1 MFSLSFQLV
10 VLLAAV
16 VVVLNKVRSSTS
28 SPTASSKSGG
38 NGGAVLPPG
47 PKPVPLLGNILDL
60 TPKELWLRATSWA
73 RVYGDITYLH
83 VFGQPLVFLNT
94 PRAVF
99 DLLDKR
105 GGVYADKPHLTM
117 VNDLCGC
124 NDMVAF
130 TGYGAQSKRQRR
142 LMNMAFAS
150 TRIPTYFPLIAR
162 ETHFF
167 IRRLLAP
174 KPPTMSQ
181 DESQKF
187 YLPLLRR
194 YAGQLTL
201 NVVYGYKVESNDDP
215 FINLAEECVDI
226 LSNKIASGGG
236 IWPVDIFPQLQY
248 MPEWMPG
255 SGFLQKARTW
265 KAKMEEFVDR
275 PYNFVKHQMKSNTHA
290 SSFCSTLLENA
301 ESNPNNV
308 STDNA
313 SNKLSL
319 SSQFEY
325 DLKWTANSMYS
336 ASLDTTVTTIQ
347 YFLLMMAKN
356 PAVHAKARA
365 EIDSIVPHG
374 SRLPTFSDRPNL
386 PYCEALFS
394 EVLRHN
400 AGVPMALPHR
410 LMEDDFFVNPTTGK
424 ETYLKKGSLI
434 FANIYNITRDPMLWP
449 APESMPHVTPEDFCP
464 ERHLLS
470 PAEKVLLANP
480 SMDPAA
486 FDALK
491 ARRRERDPRTYVFGF
506 GRRQCP
512 GQNLVYSSAWL
523 VIVTLLATVDWS
535 FSDNGRGEAGRKEE
549 ESKVAFENAVF
560 RQPTNFRLDVRPR
573 SEATMSLISQEEEDD
588 D

>member
-1 MFSLSFQLV
+1 MFSLSFQLIFLV
-10 VLLAAV
+10 VAV
-16 VVVLNKVRSSTS
+16 VVVLNKLRSSTS
-28 SPTASSKSGG
+28 SPTASSKSGDI
-38 NGGAVLPPG
+38 GGAVLPPG

-73 RVYGDITYLH
+73 KVYGDITYLH

-94 PRAVF
+94 PHAVF
-99 DLLDKR
+99 ELLDKR
-105 GGVYADKPHLTM
+105 GSIYADKPHLTM

-130 TGYGAQSKRQRR
+130 TGYGPNMKRQRR
-142 LMNMAFAS
+142 LMNMAYAS
-150 TRIPTYFPLIAR
+150 TRIPTYFPLITR

-181 DESQKF
+181 VDSQKF

-201 NVVYGYKVESNDDP
+201 NVVYGYKVHSNDDP
-215 FINLAEECVDI
+215 FLNLAEECVDI

-236 IWPVDIFPQLQY
+236 IWPVDLIPQMQH

-275 PYNFVKHQMKSNTHA
+275 PYNYVKQQMKSNAHA
-290 SSFCSTLLENA
+290 QSFCSTLLDNA
-301 ESNPNNV
+301 DSNPNNACGD
-308 STDNA
+308 SEKLTL
-313 SNKLSL
+313 SN
-319 SSQFEY
+319 QFEY

-356 PAVHAKARA
+356 PSIHAKARA
-365 EIDSIVPHG
+365 EIDSLISPG

-400 AGVPMALPHR
+400 AGVPMSLPHR
-410 LMEDDFFVNPTTGK
+410 LMEDDFFVNPSTGK

-434 FANIYNITRDPMLWP
+434 FANIYGITRDPKLWP
-449 APESMPHVTPEDFCP
+449 APESMPNVTPEDFCP
-464 ERHLLS
+464 DRHLLT
-470 PAEKVLLANP
+470 PAEQALLANP
-480 SMDPAA
+480 SMDREAYE
-486 FDALK
+486 ALR

-523 VIVTLLATVDWS
+523 VIVCLLATVDWS
-535 FSDNGRGEAGRKEE
+535 FSDDGRGEAGRKEE
-549 ESKVAFENAVF
+549 ESKVDFENAVF

-573 SEATMSLISQEEEDD
+573 SEAAMRLIGQEEEEYDD
-588 D
+588 